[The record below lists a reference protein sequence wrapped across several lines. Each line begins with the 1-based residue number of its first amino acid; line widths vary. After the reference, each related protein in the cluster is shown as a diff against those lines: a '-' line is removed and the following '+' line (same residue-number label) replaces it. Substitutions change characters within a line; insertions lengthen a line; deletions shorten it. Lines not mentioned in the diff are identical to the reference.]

1 MSDLIKNVNDAEL
14 TAILTQSEVPVLL
27 DLWAPWCGP
36 CLAMAPLLEK
46 VAENTAGKLSVV
58 KLDIEQYPEVSA
70 RLRVRSIPTLLLL
83 EAGKETSRK
92 VGVESLSDL
101 NQWLRSQGVETESAD
116 EVITPVGSM
125 WLSFYQDEELFGF
138 MTRRLLDKA
147 AAGQVAPTHVFPR
160 AKDQS
165 TALYTMAGT
174 ESPEIFERLTGM
186 PPVIALWADFLDY
199 TSVQDAEN
207 LVAALSIGKD
217 YSAVPLRL
225 IAYWLNSAEI
235 DWASLLS
242 DKVKNLRLQW
252 LALVAPM
259 LEGGESSRARW
270 VALEAE
276 ANRILAEVVDG
287 SEFEKHL
294 TYILAQLSP
303 PLNATDTDVWNTL
316 FYSLHE
322 CLSDVLKVRSGW
334 TPEERGYAEI
344 RWQWLEPRIPAD
356 TEEDAF
362 EQVIDQLR
370 GEWQQQSPAYQ
381 VFSDKEEQF
390 NANFPSLMRTEIAAL
405 KQQFLSLMKATP
417 VIE

>member
-14 TAILTQSEVPVLL
+14 TEILSQSETPVLL

-46 VAENTAGKLSVV
+46 VAENTAGKLAVI

-83 EAGKETSRK
+83 QSGKETSRK

-101 NQWLRSQGVETESAD
+101 NQWLRSQGVETESED
-116 EVITPVGSM
+116 EVITPAGSM
-125 WLSFYQDEELFGF
+125 WLSFYQDEVLFDF

-147 AAGQVAPTHVFPR
+147 AAGEVAATHVFPR
-160 AKDQS
+160 AEGQS
-165 TALYTMAGT
+165 TALYTLAGT

-199 TSVQDAEN
+199 TSSEDAEQ
-207 LVAALSIGKD
+207 LVAALATGKD
-217 YSAVPLRL
+217 YSAVPLKL
-225 IAYWLNSAEI
+225 IAYWLNQRDI
-235 DWASLLS
+235 DWASLVS
-242 DKVKNLRLQW
+242 DKVNHLRQQW

-259 LEGGESSRARW
+259 LEGGASSRARW

-276 ANRILAEVVDG
+276 ANRILAEVAEG

-294 TYILAQLSP
+294 THILAQLSP

-322 CLSDVLKVRSGW
+322 CLSDVLKIRSGW
-334 TPEERGYAEI
+334 STEERGYAEA

-356 TEEDAF
+356 TDEDAF

-370 GEWQQQSPAYQ
+370 REWQQQSVAYDA
-381 VFSDKEEQF
+381 FSHKEEVF
-390 NANFPSLMRTEIAAL
+390 NSTFPSLMRSEIKAL
-405 KQQFLSLMKATP
+405 KQQFLILMQETP

>member
-116 EVITPVGSM
+116 EVITPAGSM

-160 AKDQS
+160 AEDQS
-165 TALYTMAGT
+165 TAFYTMAGT
-174 ESPEIFERLTGM
+174 ESPEIFERLTGI

-217 YSAVPLRL
+217 YSAVPLKL
-225 IAYWLNSAEI
+225 IAYWLNSTEI

-242 DKVKNLRLQW
+242 DKVNNLRLQW